1 MKRTLRLPVWV
12 QSLDLSM
19 TAKILLAEIESL
31 HRNKGCFASNSYL
44 AELLGIEI
52 NTVAKNLAI
61 LRKKGFLQTVSFD
74 GRKRV
79 MVPVGVGEGETG
91 GEGKERFVNISNADR
106 DENPSPIFLNKN
118 STKKHIKEK
127 ETKSILSLENQIS
140 RFSPS
145 TRKMISD
152 HLSLTENGSWKLK
165 EGLSKRM
172 TVILESILIDERGS
186 RELQ

>member
-12 QSLDLSM
+12 QDLDLSM

-44 AELLGIEI
+44 AELLGIET
-52 NTVAKNLAI
+52 NTVAKNLSV

-79 MVPVGVGEGETG
+79 MVPVGVGETHISGN
-91 GEGKERFVNISNADR
+91 ERFVKTSKADW
-106 DENPSPIFLNKN
+106 EKNPLPIFLNKN
-118 STKKHIKEK
+118 STKKHIREK
-127 ETKSILSLENQIS
+127 ESKPLVSLENQIS

-145 TRKMISD
+145 TRKMIFD
-152 HLSLTENGSWKLK
+152 NLSLAENGSWKLRD
-165 EGLSKRM
+165 GLSERM
-172 TVILESILIDERGS
+172 TVILESILSNKG
-186 RELQ
+186 